1 MKINAYY
8 LAILVST
15 VMSFTQPVRSAEQ
28 PQTEFGAIPQPVLR
42 EQIMGRLPAEDI
54 ASLGATARRY
64 RQLAQEPHLA
74 AQVGATRE
82 AAYWG
87 ESRYPYIFKELNHRS
102 PVQAMAFSPDDQLLA
117 TGTADGS
124 VYIWN
129 TQPASSSVPLHEL
142 RGHKS
147 KVNSVA
153 FSPNG
158 LLLAS
163 ASDDMT
169 IRLWNVKNGKK
180 LYEFS
185 PAPKGVVKSVAFSPD
200 GTFLLSLSEDAT
212 TGTPIIIKWEIP
224 AKHGFFGGKPRLIQ
238 IKKLP
243 LGSGFYLSSL
253 VSSPDGR
260 FFACRI
266 GKDNLALIHA
276 QSLMI
281 LGRTLGAT
289 GAFSADTQFFVT
301 GSEDGWT
308 RLYEIKN
315 LDATKHDDDLE
326 LLQQV
331 DGDRSFGFLDAIAF
345 SPFLSIVATGEGD
358 IDGGK
363 IALCKLEHGK
373 HGGRCVHMMHE
384 VSSIDL
390 LTFSTNG
397 KILACAIKNGAVELY
412 AAKHKQK
419 YR

>member
-1 MKINAYY
+1 MKITAYY
-8 LAILVST
+8 LAILVLST
-15 VMSFTQPVRSAEQ
+15 MFLNQPIRSAEQ
-28 PQTEFGAIPQPVLR
+28 PVTEFTAIPQEIVR
-42 EQIMGRLPAEDI
+42 EQIMGRLPGEDI
-54 ASLGATARRY
+54 ASLGSTARRY
-64 RQLAQEPHLA
+64 RELVQEPHLA
-74 AQVGATRE
+74 AQLRPARE
-82 AAYWG
+82 AAYWE

-102 PVQAMAFSPDDQLLA
+102 LVQAMAFSPDDQLLA

-158 LLLAS
+158 LFLAS

-169 IRLWNVKNGKK
+169 VRVWNVKNGKK
-180 LYEFS
+180 LYELS
-185 PAPKGVVKSVAFSPD
+185 PSPIGPVKSIVFSRD

-224 AKHGFFGGKPRLIQ
+224 AKHGLFGRKPRLIQ

-243 LGSGFYLSSL
+243 LESSRYLSSL

-266 GKDNLALIHA
+266 GEDNLALLHA

-281 LGRTLGAT
+281 LGRTLGNT
-289 GAFSADTQFFVT
+289 GAFSADGQFFVT
-301 GSEDGWT
+301 GSKDAWT
-308 RLYEIKN
+308 RLYDIKN
-315 LDATKHDDDLE
+315 LDATKNDDYLE

-331 DGDRSFGFLDAIAF
+331 DGDRSWGRFYYAIAF
-345 SPFLSIVATGEGD
+345 SPFLTIVAMGESD
-358 IDGGK
+358 YPGGM
-363 IALCKLEHGK
+363 IGLCKLEHGK
-373 HGGRCVHMMHE
+373 HGGRCIHMMHVE
-384 VSSIDL
+384 PDIDL
-390 LTFSTNG
+390 LAFSTSG
-397 KILACAIKNGAVELY
+397 RILACALNNKVLLY
-412 AAKHKQK
+412 AAIKKSK
-419 YR
+419 IE